1 MPHTAHRHL
10 DLTAAAR
17 SILRENGFEVE
28 LSGAARRQLE
38 ALTDALPD
46 DDARDLRA
54 LPWSS
59 IDNATTRDLDQIEV
73 AEPLD
78 GGETRLRIAIA
89 DVDARVPKG
98 APLDMHAARNT
109 VSVYAGDTV
118 LPMLP
123 ERLSTELTSLVEG
136 EDRLALV
143 AEMVVDAEG
152 GTRESAVYR
161 ALVRNRAQLDYESV
175 GAWLAGT
182 GPLPAKAE
190 AAGLE
195 AQLRVQ
201 GDAARRLR
209 KQREARGALELE
221 TVEARPVLK
230 DGRVVDLELTDKGR
244 ARDLIEDFMIA
255 ANAAVAGFLEEH
267 DVAWI
272 RRLVPPPERWPRLVE
287 LARRSGDTLPP
298 EPDRYAL
305 AAFLRRRRAADPAGF
320 PHLSVSVVKLLGA
333 GTYVVEHRGEDLAG
347 HFGLAVQDYTHSTA
361 PNRRF
366 ADLVSQRLVKAV
378 LAGERVPYTDAE
390 LDYAARHCTEME
402 DRARRVERLLRKLAA
417 MDLVHDRIGD
427 VFDAIVTGASPKGTW
442 VRLRHPAVEGRV
454 VAGERGLD
462 VGDHVRVR
470 LVKLDPERGYIDFV
484 RG

>member
-1 MPHTAHRHL
+1 MPHTARRHL

-17 SILRENGFEVE
+17 SVLRESGFEVD
-28 LSGAARRQLE
+28 LSGKARSQLDAMTEPLAA
-38 ALTDALPD
+38 
-46 DDARDLRA
+46 DDARDLRE

-59 IDNATTRDLDQIEV
+59 IDNATTRDLDQVEA
-73 AEPLD
+73 AESLGD
-78 GGETRLRIAIA
+78 GATRIRVAIA
-89 DVDARVPKG
+89 DVDSRIPKG
-98 APLDMHAARNT
+98 SPLDAHAARNT

-123 ERLSTELTSLVEG
+123 ERLSTDLTSLVEG
-136 EDRLALV
+136 ADRLALV
-143 AEMVVDAEG
+143 AEMVVDADG
-152 GTRESAVYR
+152 RTSGCAVYR

-182 GPLPAKAE
+182 GPLPAKAA
-190 AAGLE
+190 AAGMAE
-195 AQLRVQ
+195 QLRVQ

-209 KQREARGALELE
+209 QQREARGALELE
-221 TVEARPVLK
+221 TIEARPVLK
-230 DGRVVDLELTDKGR
+230 DGRVVDIEVTDKGR

-272 RRLVPPPERWPRLVE
+272 RRLVPPPERWPRIVE
-287 LARRSGDTLPP
+287 LARRLGETLPP
-298 EPDRYAL
+298 EPDRPAL
-305 AAFLRRRRAADPAGF
+305 AAFLRKRRAADPAGF

-333 GTYVVEHRGEDLAG
+333 GRYVVEHRGEELAG

-378 LAGERVPYTDAE
+378 LAGTRVPYTDAE

-417 MDLVHDRIGD
+417 MDLVQDRVGD
-427 VFDAIVTGASPKGTW
+427 VFDAIVTGASAKGTW
-442 VRLRHPAVEGRV
+442 VRVRHPAIEGKV
-454 VAGERGLD
+454 VRGERGMD

-470 LVKLDPERGYIDFV
+470 LVQLDPERGYIDFV